1 MLWIFYEPYSSKGR
15 ILDYSSRIAKPKKKF
30 LVDWKGKTFFRTFW
44 VDQLFKLFTF
54 IVNLMKKL
62 LDQLNLSYGVGVRAG
77 EERGTKPFPPLS
89 LFVSSSPVFPSTS
102 SIPNINRK
110 GQSASYTFS
119 LLQQLDLFKLC
130 IFEKKKWDSGK
141 RWKKCGCEISSP
153 SNTTIQPPLP
163 FQTMKPWTML
173 TNFNWVFVY
182 STLRPSHTWTKE
194 MSDDV

>member
-1 MLWIFYEPYSSKGR
+1 
-15 ILDYSSRIAKPKKKF
+15 
-30 LVDWKGKTFFRTFW
+30 
-44 VDQLFKLFTF
+44 
-54 IVNLMKKL
+54 MKKL

-130 IFEKKKWDSGK
+130 IFEKKKNGIRESDENSA
-141 RWKKCGCEISSP
+141 GCEISSS
-153 SNTTIQPPLP
+153 SNTTTHPPP
-163 FQTMKPWTML
+163 FPDHETMNDANK
-173 TNFNWVFVY
+173 F
-182 STLRPSHTWTKE
+182 
-194 MSDDV
+194 

>member
-44 VDQLFKLFTF
+44 DDQLFKLFTF

-130 IFEKKKWDSGK
+130 IFEKKKNGIRESDEKSA
-141 RWKKCGCEISSP
+141 GCEISSP
-153 SNTTIQPPLP
+153 SNTTTHPPSLSR
-163 FQTMKPWTML
+163 PW
-173 TNFNWVFVY
+173 NHE
-182 STLRPSHTWTKE
+182 RC
-194 MSDDV
+194 